1 MSDELIKL
9 IYPQIDSGKIDS
21 SVVRKIG
28 EGASGQVYLSQ
39 EENKQDQK
47 AIKIVIRDRKYINEL
62 RSELNFLTLEPHQ
75 NISQSSSVVIC
86 YKKQP
91 NKHFSRGCFSDPI
104 FVREI
109 FQSLYSYDIKCIYLF
124 QSAKKEDLRKYL
136 LKTENQPTD
145 LDFFKRIVTELM
157 SAVEHIH
164 ERGVIHRDI
173 KPENILLGHDGNVYL
188 GDFGLS
194 VPVTDSKTNQQRRMT
209 PQMVTIWYR
218 SLKILCNSNNYGK
231 EIDIYSLGCVFAEV
245 LTGQILF
252 DQRENDDQL
261 KLVIRKLFK
270 VDQETLEKL
279 DLYNPDNDLS
289 IMFQLDYDKF
299 TSKQAELVTSY
310 YKLAKIKSN
319 SLIQECHQ
327 DWISKIVSML
337 YEKESK
343 SAPEYKKEFSQLFS
357 KRKLYELNNIYVNIF
372 DNFQHRFRPKKLM
385 VSPVSIFHNISPEIS
400 YGISSW
406 VGNFSWIYKDVSE
419 TQLHLNHTLS

>member
-1 MSDELIKL
+1 MDDELIKL
-9 IYPQIDSGKIDS
+9 IYPKIDSGKIDYS
-21 SVVRKIG
+21 LVRKIG
-28 EGASGQVYLSQ
+28 QGASGQVYLSQ

-47 AIKIVIRDRKYINEL
+47 AIKIIIRDRKYINEL
-62 RSELNFLTLEPHQ
+62 RSELSFLTLEPHQ
-75 NISQSSSVVIC
+75 NISQSSSVVIG

-91 NKHFSRGCFSDPI
+91 NKHFSRECFNDSN
-104 FVREI
+104 FAREI
-109 FQSLYSYDIKCIYLF
+109 FQSLYSYDIKYIYLF

-136 LKTENQPTD
+136 IKTKNQPTD
-145 LDFFKRIVTELM
+145 LDFFKRIVTDLM

-173 KPENILLGHDGNVYL
+173 KPENILLGYDGNVYL

-194 VPVTDSKTNQQRRMT
+194 VPIIDSKTNLQRVMT
-209 PQMVTIWYR
+209 PQMVTIYYR
-218 SLKILCNSNNYGK
+218 SLKILCNSNKYGK

-299 TSKQAELVTSY
+299 TSKQAELVSSY
-310 YKLAKIKSN
+310 YKLARIKSN

-337 YEKESK
+337 YEKESN
-343 SAPEYKKEFSQLFS
+343 SAREYKKEFSQLFS
-357 KRKLYELNNIYVNIF
+357 KRKLYELNNTYFNIF
-372 DNFQHRFRPKKLM
+372 NNFQQRFRPKELM
-385 VSPVSIFHNISPEIS
+385 VSPVSIFHNISPEIP
-400 YGISSW
+400 YGVSSW
-406 VGNFSWIYKDVSE
+406 VGNFSWIYKDVSK
-419 TQLHLNHTLS
+419 TPTPS